1 MDTKPSLHFYITCS
15 LKEAI
20 WIHAFHKYICMKV
33 NQLFLFSS
41 LSFSEISVHLSVVI
55 QNFLWSCRNV
65 STHFSVVSQNFHCT
79 LRNFSSRLLVRV
91 FSGLLEI
98 SPHLS
103 VGSQN
108 FYCSLRNF
116 SSHFSMVPQEFPSL
130 ISLRS
135 LKTVLLF
142 TLSCLQQGV
151 NHYCHTGYPNV
162 RLDQGHFF
170 FYPDQQTA
178 T

>member
-103 VGSQN
+103 VGSQT
-108 FYCSLRNF
+108 FTVPSEISL
-116 SSHFSMVPQEFPSL
+116 L
-130 ISLRS
+130 ISLWS
-135 LKTVLLF
+135 LKNSLLSS
-142 TLSCLQQGV
+142 LWGHWKLYSCL
-151 NHYCHTGYPNV
+151 HCHVYNKEWTII
-162 RLDQGHFF
+162 
-170 FYPDQQTA
+170 A
-178 T
+178 TLVTLMSV